1 MATTV
6 PNNPF
11 NVTAGSTAQQ
21 KAQDYN
27 RLLGT
32 GMTDAQIRQS
42 AAGVFGEQSDENW
55 GYLRNLAQ
63 GMSPA
68 PAPAPAPQSRP
79 EDQFARLGLK
89 MPSNWGSITDPIERI
104 NILNNMGVTGAQLG
118 SLGYSPTD
126 VAWMQE
132 RGLGGAAPAPA
143 PAAAPG
149 PTPAPAP
156 ASTGGLVGEA
166 MTSTPLPTMQAAQF
180 EAQQRQVDR
189 PNETA
194 AAQVE
199 SLLAKDSPLMQRA
212 RTLALQNM
220 NQRGLVNSSM
230 AQGAGVAAMIDRIT
244 PIAQQDAQTYSN
256 QALANQ
262 RYVNEVGM
270 FNAGEQNKFGLLQSQ
285 QEFTGAQ
292 NNLDRAQQRFLQE
305 QSMAAQKDLQ
315 QAQQRFQSAE
325 NGLDRALQATLQTNQ
340 QTFQSSQSGMDR
352 SLQRELQT
360 SQQQFTGAENLAGR
374 TFEAA
379 QRALDRTQ
387 QAELASA
394 AQTFQATQNEKDR
407 AQQIMLTDRNISA
420 QQALETARQE
430 FQRTENVAG
439 RTFESGERALDRA
452 QQQTLET
459 ARQSFQA
466 TQANLDRT
474 HQEAMTRLA
483 NNLSQS
489 NVSGTFA
496 ANITAN
502 TSSAI
507 NAIMADGNLTPDAKR
522 GAIDNI
528 IANANST
535 LQWGSTFYNTTLPG
549 MSAPGGTSRP
559 ITPGGNAAPPPSP
572 TPAPAA
578 PTPTPAP
585 SPTPRGGIVDGAMQR
600 DAWGREPG
608 DPMYGVDPNNIS
620 TDGGGA
626 SG

>member
-132 RGLGGAAPAPA
+132 RGLGRAAPAPA
-143 PAAAPG
+143 
-149 PTPAPAP
+149 PAPAP

-212 RTLALQNM
+212 RALALQNM

-262 RYVNEVGM
+262 RYVNEIGM

-305 QSMAAQKDLQ
+305 QSIAAQKDLQ

-325 NGLDRALQATLQTNQ
+325 SGLDRALQA
-340 QTFQSSQSGMDR
+340 
-352 SLQRELQT
+352 ELQK

-374 TFEAA
+374 TFEAQ
-379 QRALDRTQ
+379 QRGLDRTQ
-387 QAELASA
+387 QVTLAQA
-394 AQTFQATQNEKDR
+394 AQEFQASQAEKDR

-430 FQRTENVAG
+430 FQRG
-439 RTFESGERALDRA
+439 ESALDRT

-483 NNLSQS
+483 NNLSTAQIPS
-489 NVSGTFA
+489 TFA
-496 ANITAN
+496 ANVTAN

-535 LQWGSTFYNTTLPG
+535 LQWGATFYNTTLPG
-549 MSAPGGTSRP
+549 MSAPGGTSTP

-585 SPTPRGGIVDGAMQR
+585 SPAPRGGIVDGAMQR